1 MNPPDLRYS
10 EEHEWVRLESEDI
23 ATIGIT
29 AFAVESLGD
38 IVFLD
43 LPQADTD
50 LARSE
55 KLGEV
60 ESVKAVSDIYSPLSG
75 RVIERNEDAI
85 ENPQAVNDNPYEDGW
100 LLKVAVSH
108 ASEVESLMTAEQYE
122 AFLASQ
128 EEA

>member
-10 EEHEWVRLESEDI
+10 EEHEWVRLESDGI

-43 LPQADTD
+43 LPQVDAD
-50 LARSE
+50 LAQSE

-75 RVIERNEDAI
+75 RVTERNENAI
-85 ENPQAVNDNPYEDGW
+85 QSPQAVNDNPYEDGW
-100 LLKVAVSH
+100 LLKVAVSD
-108 ASEVESLMTAEQYE
+108 ASQVESLMTTEQYE